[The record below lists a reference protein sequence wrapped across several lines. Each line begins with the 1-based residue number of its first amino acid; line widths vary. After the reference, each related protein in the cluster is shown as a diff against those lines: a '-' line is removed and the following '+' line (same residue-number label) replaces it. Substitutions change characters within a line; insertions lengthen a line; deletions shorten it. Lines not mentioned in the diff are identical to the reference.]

1 VEKKEMSMRR
11 INENEIGEITDY
23 MMEAWERAV
32 REMGSRNVSLPDLVL
47 VLFEVNKKLAQQYL
61 DEITEIIR
69 IEKEEQK
76 ENRGKS
82 A

>member
-1 VEKKEMSMRR
+1 MRR